1 MMSRFMTNYLGVNTV
16 PGQQPQQ
23 AHPQQQPHH
32 GLQLN
37 PVALAQHPPSQQSAA
52 QGQQSQSQMKSQSHT
67 EHYTTPVMS
76 QQNQQMHG
84 PQTNA
89 PHYRIVQ
96 SAPSSAF
103 QAGPMQGPPQNQ
115 NQQHSQQISGNAM
128 RGMPPSSSTPPQQ
141 QQSDVLT
148 KMGQHYQ
155 MTQMPPPSQPPNPS
169 QQSRGG
175 GYRPPSNIN
184 NRNRINPQHTPLIYN
199 YTPPFVV
206 PQVNSLNSFS
216 IVDFFD

>member
-16 PGQQPQQ
+16 PGQQPPQ

-52 QGQQSQSQMKSQSHT
+52 QGQQSQMKSQSHT

-103 QAGPMQGPPQNQ
+103 QQSAGPMQGPPQNQ

-128 RGMPPSSSTPPQQ
+128 RGMPPPSSSTPPQQ
-141 QQSDVLT
+141 QQADVLT

-155 MTQMPPPSQPPNPS
+155 MSQMPPPSQPPNPS
-169 QQSRGG
+169 QQQSRGG

-206 PQVNSLNSFS
+206 PQVN
-216 IVDFFD
+216 